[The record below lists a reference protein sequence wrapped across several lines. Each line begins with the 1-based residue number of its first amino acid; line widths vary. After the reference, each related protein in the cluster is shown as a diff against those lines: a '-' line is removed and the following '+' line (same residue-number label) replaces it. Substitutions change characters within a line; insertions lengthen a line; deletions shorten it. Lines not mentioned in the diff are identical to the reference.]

1 MLEVFIY
8 LIIFI
13 IGTLFGSFFSLAI
26 YRLPIKQSIMH
37 GRSYCPKCNHK
48 LGFLDL
54 IPVMSYICLGAK
66 CRYCKEKIRGRY
78 IYLEAF
84 SGITFLLFA
93 LSLKINI
100 YNLEVAKIVYLIFG
114 FLYLSTLFI
123 IGGIEKETHTISR
136 SVLAFGLIVES
147 AYIIYLYII
156 GASIYRYVIY
166 LCLLSIFLLIDT
178 ITLKKYAKNNYT
190 YSIIITLIIMAIFT
204 GEYITIYSLITT
216 LILLLIYKI
225 SSKFKNLNI
234 KEDKKENIQNM
245 KIGFCLGIFNI
256 IYFMEI
262 ILYSNLI

>member
-100 YNLEVAKIVYLIFG
+100 YNLEVAKIVYLSFG

-123 IGGIEKETHTISR
+123 IGGIEKETHTISKP
-136 SVLAFGLIVES
+136 VLFFGLIVDVI
-147 AYIIYLYII
+147 YMIYLYII

-166 LCLLSIFLLIDT
+166 LLLIIIFILINTMILKKKKEDNYTLQILILCLLCAIFTNEEIVIL
-178 ITLKKYAKNNYT
+178 
-190 YSIIITLIIMAIFT
+190 SIIISLIFVAIKEILISKKNSKSEIADKYIDFKMPIGFYLCYTNIIIM
-204 GEYITIYSLITT
+204 
-216 LILLLIYKI
+216 ILGN
-225 SSKFKNLNI
+225 F
-234 KEDKKENIQNM
+234 
-245 KIGFCLGIFNI
+245 
-256 IYFMEI
+256 
-262 ILYSNLI
+262 ILK